1 MQPTRDAL
9 LRALNRPPRRVDYA
23 GARQAS
29 VAALF
34 TPELDLVLIR
44 RADRAGDPWSGHVS
58 LPGGRMEAVDASPLH
73 AAVRETH
80 EEIGVALP
88 PEHLLGELDELPT
101 MSPLPP
107 LVVRSFV
114 FILSER
120 PTFRPNHE
128 VAQTHLLGLDALL
141 RGEGRGEM
149 SLQWGEHTYQM
160 PCVDFDGVRLWGLTL
175 HVIDDLLHRIDGR
188 GMGLERPKV

>member
-1 MQPTRDAL
+1 MQSTRDAL
-9 LRALNRPPRRVDYA
+9 MHALNRPPRRVDYA
-23 GARQAS
+23 GARHAS

-34 TPELDLVLIR
+34 TPDLDLVLIR
-44 RADRAGDPWSGHVS
+44 RADRVGDPWSGHLS
-58 LPGGRMEAVDASPLH
+58 LPGGRMEPVAASPLH

-80 EEIGVALP
+80 EELGVELHHA
-88 PEHLLGELDELPT
+88 HLLGELDELPT

-114 FILSER
+114 FTLPEH

-128 VAQTHLLGLDALL
+128 VAQTHLIGLEALL

-149 SLQWGEHTYQM
+149 RLKWGAHTYQM

-175 HVIDDLLHRIDGR
+175 HVIDDLLHRVDGR